1 MKKILRIVIVVLYAL
16 LACELVLWIGF
27 GTPPLRWHTWYVVI
41 VPLGA
46 LVFWP
51 TKREK

>member
-1 MKKILRIVIVVLYAL
+1 MRKTLRVVIVALYVLF
-16 LACELVLWIGF
+16 ACELLLWVAF
-27 GTPPLRWHTWYVVI
+27 GTPPLRWHPWYVVI

-51 TKREK
+51 TKRGK